1 MSLHRAPVLLV
12 SIVALAAL
20 VGAAPETEER
30 SGGGRFVMTP
40 VEGGF
45 LRMDTQTGAVSMCQ
59 RTSGQ
64 WACEAVA
71 DDRRALE
78 RELERL
84 GAENRELSSTVRRLE
99 EMLAQPDAERGDRRA
114 EKGPTLQL
122 PSEEEVDRA
131 LGYMQRLMRKFKEK
145 MRELDSDSDRR
156 SL

>member
-12 SIVALAAL
+12 SVVAFAML
-20 VGAAPETEER
+20 VGAAPEAEER
-30 SGGGRFVMTP
+30 GGRFVMTP

-59 RTSGQ
+59 RTSGK

-78 RELERL
+78 SDLDRL
-84 GAENRELSSTVRRLE
+84 RAENRELSSTVRRLE
-99 EMLAQPDAERGDRRA
+99 DMLAQPDGEGRDRRA
-114 EKGPTLQL
+114 EKGPRLQL

-131 LGYMQRLMRKFKEK
+131 LGYMQRLMRKFRDK
-145 MRELDSDSDRR
+145 MRELESDGDRR

>member
-12 SIVALAAL
+12 SVVAFAML
-20 VGAAPETEER
+20 VGAAPEAEER
-30 SGGGRFVMTP
+30 GGRFVMTP

-59 RTSGQ
+59 RTSGK

-71 DDRRALE
+71 DDRRAPESDLD
-78 RELERL
+78 RL
-84 GAENRELSSTVRRLE
+84 RAENRELSSTVRRLE
-99 EMLAQPDAERGDRRA
+99 DMLAQPDGEGRDRRA
-114 EKGPTLQL
+114 EKGPRLQL

-131 LGYMQRLMRKFKEK
+131 LGYMQRLMRKFRDK
-145 MRELDSDSDRR
+145 MRELESDGDRR

>member
-1 MSLHRAPVLLV
+1 MSLHRAPVLLAAV
-12 SIVALAAL
+12 VALAVL
-20 VGAAPETEER
+20 IGAAPEADER
-30 SGGGRFVMTP
+30 GGRFVMTP

-45 LRMDTQTGAVSMCQ
+45 LRMDTHTGAVSMCQ
-59 RTSGQ
+59 RASGK

-78 RELERL
+78 KELERL
-84 GAENRELSSTVRRLE
+84 GAENRELNSTVRRLE
-99 EMLAQPDAERGDRRA
+99 EMLATPEAEGRDRRA
-114 EKGPTLQL
+114 EKGPRLQL

-145 MRELDSDSDRR
+145 LRELDSDGDRR

>member
-1 MSLHRAPVLLV
+1 MSLHRAPVVLISV
-12 SIVALAAL
+12 VALAAL
-20 VGAAPETEER
+20 VGAAPEMSER
-30 SGGGRFVMTP
+30 GGRFVMTP

-59 RTSGQ
+59 RTSGK
-64 WACEAVA
+64 WACETVT
-71 DDRRALE
+71 DDRRAVE

-99 EMLAQPDAERGDRRA
+99 ELLAQPDAGGSDRRA
-114 EKGPTLQL
+114 DKSERFQL

-131 LGYMQRLMRKFKEK
+131 LGYMQRLMRKFKDK

-156 SL
+156 NL

>member
-1 MSLHRAPVLLV
+1 MSLHRASMLLISV
-12 SIVALAAL
+12 AALAAL

-30 SGGGRFVMTP
+30 AGRFVMTP

-45 LRMDTQTGAVSMCQ
+45 LRMDTHTGAVSMCQ
-59 RTSGQ
+59 RTSGK

-71 DDRRALE
+71 DDRRALDK
-78 RELERL
+78 ELERL

-99 EMLAQPDAERGDRRA
+99 EMLALPDAEGRDRRA
-114 EKGPTLQL
+114 EKGPRLQL

-131 LGYMQRLMRKFKEK
+131 LGYMQRLMRKFKDK
-145 MRELDSDSDRR
+145 LRELDSDSDRR

>member
-1 MSLHRAPVLLV
+1 MLLISLL
-12 SIVALAAL
+12 ALGSL
-20 VGAAPETEER
+20 VGAAPDGEER
-30 SGGGRFVMTP
+30 NGRFVMTP

-59 RTSGQ
+59 RTSGK

-71 DDRRALE
+71 DDRRAME

-84 GAENRELSSTVRRLE
+84 EAENRELSSTIRRLE
-99 EMLAQPDAERGDRRA
+99 EMLALPHAEGGERRA
-114 EKGPTLQL
+114 EKGPRLQL
-122 PSEEEVDRA
+122 PAEEEVDRA

-145 MRELDSDSDRR
+145 LRELDTDSDRR